1 MAGADFETPTLA
13 ELLRISIKLSDKE
26 ELHNAALKESRL
38 TLSEEDKQWLIDAM
52 GVRDKTPGERMLDA
66 LAAINS
72 ADEPVS
78 HKEYALDML
87 LWFVEDIDNAN
98 DFVRFDDGVATMLR
112 LLADELTV
120 MRLGGAWILG
130 VLVQNNPAAQDA
142 VLAFAGESAA
152 VPRLIV
158 MAQEDLEVEVRRK
171 ALLAL
176 SGLARN
182 SESGQ
187 SAFLAGGGDALL
199 AALLVEPEPDSAL
212 CRRAIFLA
220 THLLREAPAA
230 FAPRFGQARA
240 DVLSPCAALVGPSGH
255 SCGEEDVEL
264 REQALRFLQA
274 LAESGAVEEVQSK
287 LGSTLAAREE
297 EIATMDAEA
306 RMDRETELELA
317 QALRSL

>member
-1 MAGADFETPTLA
+1 VYSAKMAGADFETPTLA

-78 HKEYALDML
+78 RKEYALDML

-187 SAFLAGGGDALL
+187 SAFLAGDGDALL
-199 AALLVEPEPDSAL
+199 AALLVEPEPDS
-212 CRRAIFLA
+212 A